1 MSDDPAGPL
10 QSGFSSVGVRALKGQ
25 AVSSMEFASYL
36 YERQEDEA
44 GVSRAEEVLE
54 FWQGQL

>member
-1 MSDDPAGPL
+1 MSDDPAAHYNLGL
-10 QSGFSSVGVRALKGQ
+10 ALWGQGFKGQ

>member
-1 MSDDPAGPL
+1 
-10 QSGFSSVGVRALKGQ
+10 
-25 AVSSMEFASYL
+25 MEFASYL